1 MTVLSVVGAVWQSH
15 SFKRNFAFDL
25 CEENVL
31 NSEAQKLNTHQ
42 LQFALLKQGKDSD
55 TLRRGRQDIIA
66 EILLYCE
73 QQKTKTS
80 IMYNT
85 NLNYAQLKKQMRLL
99 TAQQLLERKIN
110 KYQTT
115 EKGLHYIE
123 LYAQLNEL
131 LTKTIP

>member
-1 MTVLSVVGAVWQSH
+1 LNCGAQGT
-15 SFKRNFAFDL
+15 
-25 CEENVL
+25 
-31 NSEAQKLNTHQ
+31 KLNPQ
-42 LQFALLKQGKDSD
+42 YLQFALLKQGKGNN

-66 EILLYCE
+66 EILFYCE

-85 NLNYAQLKKQMRLL
+85 NLNYGQLKKQMRLL
-99 TAQQLLERKIN
+99 TDQKLLERKIN

-115 EKGLHYIE
+115 EKGFHYLE

-131 LTKTIP
+131 LNKTMPEE